1 MKGNR
6 GFTLI
11 ELVIVIAVIGILAA
25 LALPRFINLTH
36 QARTSMVNGLAG
48 SMRSAGAIVQ
58 AGFEAQYAMTAT
70 VSTTAITMADGTIV
84 TINTLGYPDGTS
96 TGILNALQSTVQ
108 GGQGAG
114 TQFIINLIGAGVPC
128 FIPNSNVSPSLGCR
142 SCYNGTTA
150 ITIASVNGTNIS
162 FGPGDAVADID
173 TC

>member
-11 ELVIVIAVIGILAA
+11 ELVIVIAIIGILAA

-70 VSTTAITMADGTIV
+70 VSTTAISMADGTTV
-84 TINTLGYPDGTS
+84 TINNLGYPDGTS

-108 GGQGAG
+108 GNQGTG
-114 TQFIINLIGAGVPC
+114 TQFVINSAGTSFPC
-128 FIPNSNVSPSLGCR
+128 FYPGGIATNTVGCR
-142 SCYNGTTA
+142 SCYNGNVSSLT
-150 ITIASVNGTNIS
+150 ASVNGVNTS
-162 FGPGDAVADID
+162 VAPGDAMADLSS
-173 TC
+173 C